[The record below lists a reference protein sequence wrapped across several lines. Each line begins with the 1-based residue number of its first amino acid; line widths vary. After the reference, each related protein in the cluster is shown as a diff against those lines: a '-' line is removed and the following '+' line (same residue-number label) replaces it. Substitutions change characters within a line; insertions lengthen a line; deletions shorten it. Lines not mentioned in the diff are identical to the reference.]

1 MTESIVGEAVRR
13 HHWSDWVGVLCYTAL
28 AINIALGSRELGLL
42 ILPSL
47 LHELLVAAA
56 FILRGPARGA
66 APGLLPRV
74 VGYLHTFLIIGFLQL
89 ASVWHPEW
97 IRATDNEAARLAGAY
112 LWLISSMLGLWPLWY
127 LRRSFSLEPE
137 ARQLVI
143 AGPYRL
149 ARHPIYTVYI
159 LNNTGIWLRTLS
171 LPFLIVL
178 LLWFALLALRVRYE
192 EAVLS
197 SAFPE
202 YEGYRRRVGALG
214 PKFMRRAAL

>member
-1 MTESIVGEAVRR
+1 VTSAAVQGAARR
-13 HHWSDWVGVLCYTAL
+13 HHWSDWVGVVCYTAL
-28 AINIALGSRELGLL
+28 AVNIALGSRELGLL

-56 FILRGPARGA
+56 FILRGPARRTA
-66 APGLLPRV
+66 IGLLPRV
-74 VGYLHTFLIIGFLQL
+74 VGYLHTFLIIGFLKL

-97 IRATDNEAARLAGAY
+97 IAASDNETARLAGSY
-112 LWLISSMLGLWPLWY
+112 LWLISSILGLWPLWY

-137 ARQLVI
+137 ARTLIV

-178 LLWFALLALRVRYE
+178 LAWFALLVIRVRYE

-197 SAFPE
+197 AAFPE
-202 YEGYRRRVGALG
+202 YEAYRRRVGAFG
-214 PKFMRRAAL
+214 PRLAKQPS